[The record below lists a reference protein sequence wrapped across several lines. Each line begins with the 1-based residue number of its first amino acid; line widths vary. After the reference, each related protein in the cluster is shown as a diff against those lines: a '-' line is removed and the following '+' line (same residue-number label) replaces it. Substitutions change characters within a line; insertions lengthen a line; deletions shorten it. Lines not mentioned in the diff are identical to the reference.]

1 MKYFAIIALLGVS
14 AVQLE
19 HHHHHSHAAKKD
31 DHSNRQIFGYNLA
44 QGDGEVEDCVPLEIS
59 AKKMKYE
66 MENFSRTFDVKHY
79 KNAVLIA

>member
-1 MKYFAIIALLGVS
+1 MKYFAILALLGVS

-19 HHHHHSHAAKKD
+19 HHHNHVAKRD

-79 KNAVLIA
+79 NNAVLIA